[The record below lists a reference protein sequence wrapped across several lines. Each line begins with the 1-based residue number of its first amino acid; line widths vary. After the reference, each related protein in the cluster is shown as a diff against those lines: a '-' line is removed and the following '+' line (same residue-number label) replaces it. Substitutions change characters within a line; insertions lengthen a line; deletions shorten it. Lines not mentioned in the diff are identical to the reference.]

1 MKILITA
8 GPTREF
14 FDTVRFISN
23 PSSGRMGFALAEA
36 ARKRG
41 HDVILIAGPVALKP
55 PRGVRCVSVVSAAE
69 MSAACKRVW
78 KSCAAAIM
86 TAAVC
91 DYRPRVKLDHKLA
104 KRKAVRPIKLEPT
117 EDIATALGTTKAGRV
132 VIGFAM
138 EDHDH
143 HAHAESKLRR
153 KHCDAII
160 LNGPENVGG
169 DRASIEILRAGGAWQ
184 PSVSG
189 TKRQLAMRIV
199 KLCET
204 IAAERASETPAGRRR
219 R

>member
-36 ARKRG
+36 AVRRG
-41 HDVILIAGPVALKP
+41 HDVVLVAGPVALRP
-55 PRGVRCVSVVSAAE
+55 PKGAAYVSVVSAAE

-78 KSCAAAIM
+78 KSCDAAIM

-104 KRKAVRPIKLEPT
+104 KRKAIRPIKLDPT
-117 EDIATALGTTKAGRV
+117 EDIATALGTTKGKRV
-132 VIGFAM
+132 LIGFAM

-143 HAHAESKLRR
+143 HAHAAGKLKR
-153 KHCDAII
+153 KHCDAIV

-169 DRASIEILRAGGAWQ
+169 ERAVVEILTADGEWTA
-184 PSVSG
+184 PISG
-189 TKRQLAMRIV
+189 TKRQVAAQIV
-199 KLCET
+199 RLCERV
-204 IAAERASETPAGRRR
+204 AKQLGQDVPRR
-219 R
+219 